1 MCCYRRELKT
11 PWTDRNRNE
20 VIMTDVNQL
29 RYLVC
34 SIRRSQSTFFGHV
47 KEEKK
52 SKLGLGVVFT
62 IRMLTGKRCKKEDEY
77 RLVSRPAPNGENDL
91 QCQKRLEVHEALD
104 HTEYVV
110 TTYLF

>member
-1 MCCYRRELKT
+1 MGT
-11 PWTDRNRNE
+11 
-20 VIMTDVNQL
+20 L
-29 RYLVC
+29 RK
-34 SIRRSQSTFFGHV
+34 G
-47 KEEKK
+47 KK

-104 HTEYVV
+104 HKEYVV